1 MIGKLEEVVLLA
13 AIRAGAGSLPSGIYE
28 HIVATVPEGEKEPAF
43 GAVYTTIM
51 RMAAKGM
58 LSEGAKTDD
67 KGRPRKSF
75 TVTADG
81 TRALQA
87 GLSQTAALGG
97 YQLKGALA

>member
-1 MIGKLEEVVLLA
+1 MIGKMEEVVLLA
-13 AIRAGAGSLPSGIYE
+13 TIRAGAGSLPSAIYE
-28 HIVATVPEGEKEPAF
+28 QIVATVPAGEKEPAF
-43 GAVYTTIM
+43 GAIYTTIM

-58 LSEGAKTDD
+58 LSEGSKTDER
-67 KGRPRKSF
+67 GRPRKSF

-97 YQLKGALA
+97 FTLRGALA